1 VPPLFRVLARLG
13 PVADEEL
20 ARATNLGVGM
30 VVVLP
35 PAEADRA
42 RAFLTARQVPAWV
55 MGEVVASR

>member
-1 VPPLFRVLARLG
+1 MPPIFQVLAGLG

-42 RAFLTARQVPAWV
+42 TAFLTDREVPAWV
-55 MGEVVASR
+55 MGEVAASR